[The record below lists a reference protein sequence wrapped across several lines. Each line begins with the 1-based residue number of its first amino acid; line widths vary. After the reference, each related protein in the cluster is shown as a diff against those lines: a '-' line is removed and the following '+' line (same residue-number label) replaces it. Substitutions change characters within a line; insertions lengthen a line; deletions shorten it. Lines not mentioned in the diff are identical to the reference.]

1 MYLYHPR
8 TVVLYCEG
16 KICIDKLYFLLL
28 KTLPFY
34 SKFHLFL
41 VKYEVSSS
49 RIKGLSDKFY
59 IACPPPGPGF
69 PSRAVNKPSQCPE
82 KVPTRTFSL
91 HLAESAY

>member
-1 MYLYHPR
+1 MY
-8 TVVLYCEG
+8 
-16 KICIDKLYFLLL
+16 IDKLYFLLFE
-28 KTLPFY
+28 TLPFY

-91 HLAESAY
+91 LKAPTSTLTIKNLLRRYAKQV

>member
-1 MYLYHPR
+1 MSRPKGPS
-8 TVVLYCEG
+8 VL
-16 KICIDKLYFLLL
+16 DKLYFPLF

-59 IACPPPGPGF
+59 IACPPPGPGL
-69 PSRAVNKPSQCPE
+69 PSRAVNLPSQCP
-82 KVPTRTFSL
+82 RSL
-91 HLAESAY
+91 LRPSPFTNKNLLRHYAKQV